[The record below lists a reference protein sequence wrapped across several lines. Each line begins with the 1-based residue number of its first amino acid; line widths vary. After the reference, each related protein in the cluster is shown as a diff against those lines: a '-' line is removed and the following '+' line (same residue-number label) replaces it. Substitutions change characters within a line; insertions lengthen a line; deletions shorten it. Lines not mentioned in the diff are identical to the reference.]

1 MKKVIS
7 FLIFLLFTLTALYP
21 AGSLIASCFGYNF
34 KLMGIPV
41 FAVSSAIISIC
52 IVILDGVYKIAFNKL
67 VQILLA
73 VITPI
78 SLINVVLCAIESP
91 QTWTIAGT
99 LVSTGCCAYLMIKN
113 GEPLLLKILS
123 GAVSAFMF
131 LPVCLMCFLSLVFGD
146 FGLNT
151 VIETIESPSGK
162 YYVQVVDSDQGALGG
177 DTFVDVYKPGE
188 VNLFL
193 FKFEKQTQRVYHGE
207 WREYENM
214 QIYWKDDSCLVI
226 NSVEYEIE

>member
-21 AGSLIASCFGYNF
+21 AGSLIASCFGYSF

-78 SLINVVLCAIESP
+78 SLINVVLCAIESH

-131 LPVCLMCFLSLVFGD
+131 LSL
-146 FGLNT
+146 
-151 VIETIESPSGK
+151 
-162 YYVQVVDSDQGALGG
+162 
-177 DTFVDVYKPGE
+177 
-188 VNLFL
+188 
-193 FKFEKQTQRVYHGE
+193 
-207 WREYENM
+207 
-214 QIYWKDDSCLVI
+214 
-226 NSVEYEIE
+226 

>member
-7 FLIFLLFTLTALYP
+7 FLVCLLFTLTALSP
-21 AGSLIASCFGYNF
+21 AGSLIASCFGYSF

-41 FAVSSAIISIC
+41 FAVSSAILSIC

-73 VITPI
+73 VISPI
-78 SLINVVLCAIESP
+78 SLINVVLCVIESP

-99 LVSTGCCAYLMIKN
+99 LVSTGCCVYLMIKN
-113 GEPLLLKILS
+113 GKPLLLKILS
-123 GAVSAFMF
+123 GAVSALMF
-131 LPVCLMCFLSLVFGD
+131 SPVCLMCFLSLID

-151 VIETIESPSGK
+151 VVETIESPSGK

-177 DTFVDVYKPGE
+177 DTFVDVYKSGE

-193 FKFEKQTQRVYHGE
+193 CKFEKQTQRVYHGE
-207 WREYENM
+207 WGEYENM

-226 NSVEYEIE
+226 NLVEYEIE

>member
-21 AGSLIASCFGYNF
+21 AGSLIASCFGYSF

-52 IVILDGVYKIAFNKL
+52 IVVLDGVYKIALNKL

-91 QTWTIAGT
+91 HTWTIVGT
-99 LVSTGCCAYLMIKN
+99 LVSTGCCVYLMIKN
-113 GEPLLLKILS
+113 GKPLFLKILS

-131 LPVCLMCFLSLVFGD
+131 SPVCLMCFFSLID

-151 VIETIESPSGK
+151 VVEKIESPSGK

-177 DTFVDVYKPGE
+177 DTFVDVYKLGE

-193 FKFEKQTQRVYHGE
+193 CKFEKQTQRVYHGE

>member
-7 FLIFLLFTLTALYP
+7 FLVCLLFTLTALYP
-21 AGSLIASCFGYNF
+21 AGSLIASCFGYSF

-41 FAVSSAIISIC
+41 FAVSSAILSIC

-73 VITPI
+73 VISPI
-78 SLINVVLCAIESP
+78 SLINVVLCVIESP

-99 LVSTGCCAYLMIKN
+99 LVSTGCCVYLMIKN
-113 GEPLLLKILS
+113 GKPLFLKILS
-123 GAVSAFMF
+123 GVVSALMF
-131 LPVCLMCFLSLVFGD
+131 SPVCLMCFLSLID

-151 VIETIESPSGK
+151 VVETIESPSGK

-177 DTFVDVYKPGE
+177 DTFVDVYKSGE

-193 FKFEKQTQRVYHGE
+193 CKFEKQTQRVYHGE
-207 WREYENM
+207 WGEYENM

-226 NSVEYEIE
+226 NLVEYEIE

>member
-21 AGSLIASCFGYNF
+21 AGSLIASCFGYSF

-73 VITPI
+73 VISPI
-78 SLINVVLCAIESP
+78 SLINVVLCVIESP

-99 LVSTGCCAYLMIKN
+99 LVSTGCCVYLMIKN
-113 GEPLLLKILS
+113 GKPLLLKILS
-123 GAVSAFMF
+123 GAVSALMF
-131 LPVCLMCFLSLVFGD
+131 SPVCLMCFLSLID

-151 VIETIESPSGK
+151 VVETIESPSGK

-177 DTFVDVYKPGE
+177 DTFVDVYKSGE

-193 FKFEKQTQRVYHGE
+193 CKFEKQTQRVYHGE
-207 WREYENM
+207 WGEYENM

-226 NSVEYEIE
+226 NLVEYEIE